1 MGWATEPGAVLR
13 SVRELTL
20 TTVRHPQFIGN
31 DWQLVDQPTVRPLTD
46 GAPELGWEGDPR
58 LAVYLHKPAQAFV
71 LWRLEANGEYMPV
84 GHFGLGA
91 DITPAGINQTIR
103 RLIEV
108 DSRRGF
114 DPGADVI
121 GRIQADEAAAEKD
134 RHAALEQFADK
145 FLFGLSR
152 SHLPGIDITRVRN
165 VNSRR

>member
-1 MGWATEPGAVLR
+1 MTT
-13 SVRELTL
+13 VREQTL
-20 TTVRHPQFIGN
+20 TTVIHPEYIGN
-31 DWQLVDQPTVRPLTD
+31 DWQLVNHPTVRPLTD
-46 GAPELGWEGDPR
+46 GTPELGWEGDPR

-84 GHFGLGA
+84 GHFGLGE
-91 DITPAGINQTIR
+91 DLTPAGINQTIR

-121 GRIQADEAAAEKD
+121 GRVQADERAEEAD
-134 RHAALEQFADK
+134 RQAALEQFADK

-152 SHLPGIDITRVRN
+152 SHLPGVDITYVRN